1 MAWTYPQ
8 YTNPNQFNA
17 TASAG
22 VATDRHSLALKLFAG
37 ETLALYDK
45 ATYMLDMTQVKRPLN
60 GGRVVSFPTFG
71 DANAR
76 YMTLG
81 DNIITANDGTNN
93 TYLNR
98 IKVGE
103 KLIWA
108 DKILQSSILLDTLD
122 QALASWDSRAAFSK
136 KMTQSMKYVTEEAL
150 FKLVAR
156 AAKVGHSTMEGRHY
170 TGQPT
175 SGYSIDMATSNPA
188 GTDLIDFMFD
198 AQASWDGNNVPSE
211 GRYAFVRPADFLLIQ
226 RTLNSSTKAYQ
237 PYGYTNG
244 ATIGRLP
251 GDGIWVGNVYVMKS
265 SLLAGLWT
273 AANLDP
279 AGTAVIGTSSNR
291 LGGSAQYLHDEL
303 TVDPATSSGVDAET
317 PIGNRYNFDFTALS
331 TGGSTADGKPLVIM
345 WQQEAI
351 GTCQALAPTVEA
363 SWMPEYL
370 AWLITVHQAQGHG
383 VLRPECT
390 AFLFN

>member
-1 MAWTYPQ
+1 MPNYSNQ
-8 YTNPNQFNA
+8 NQFNA
-17 TASAG
+17 TSN
-22 VATDRHSLALKLFAG
+22 DRHSLALKLFAG

-71 DANAR
+71 DANAK
-76 YMTLG
+76 YVTLG
-81 DNIITANDGTNN
+81 DNLITSSG
-93 TYLNR
+93 YLNQ

-122 QALASWDSRAAFSK
+122 QALASWDARSAFSH

-156 AAKVGHSTMEGRHY
+156 AAKVGHSTMEGRHF
-170 TGQPT
+170 TGQPLG
-175 SGYSIDMATSNPA
+175 GYSYDSGFA
-188 GTDLIDFMFD
+188 GTTTGTALIDFIFD
-198 AQASWDGNNVPSE
+198 AQAAWDGNNVPSE
-211 GRYAFVRPADFLLIQ
+211 GRYAFVRPADYLLIQ
-226 RTLNSSTKAYQ
+226 RTLNSSSKAYQ

-251 GDGIWVGNVYVMKS
+251 GDGIWIGNVYVMKS
-265 SLLAGLWT
+265 SLLASLHT
-273 AANLDP
+273 ASQLDP
-279 AGTAVIGTSSNR
+279 AGSAVISTSNNR

-317 PIGNRYNFDFTALS
+317 PIGNRYNFTFSSVSVTAPS
-331 TGGSTADGKPLVIM
+331 GNDGAVSGWTGGDALGKPYCIM

-370 AWLITVHQAQGHG
+370 AWLVTVHQAMGHG

-390 AFLFN
+390 AFLYD